1 MQLELISTAVLAI
14 VTSGQAGM
22 SLVRRGQAASNVKSA
37 RFRFT
42 TPGHGCGDLRE
53 AVMQANVGDRLVIL
67 SRHLDEHLRSGEI
80 VEVHGVNGAPPYVV
94 KWADE
99 ERTALV
105 FPGPDA
111 HVEPAAARP
120 GQAK

>member
-1 MQLELISTAVLAI
+1 
-14 VTSGQAGM
+14 
-22 SLVRRGQAASNVKSA
+22 
-37 RFRFT
+37 
-42 TPGHGCGDLRE
+42 
-53 AVMQANVGDRLVIL
+53 MQANVGDRLVIL

-80 VEVHGVNGAPPYVV
+80 VEVHGADGAPPYVV

-111 HVEPAAARP
+111 HVEPAAADSGR
-120 GQAK
+120 AKRA

>member
-1 MQLELISTAVLAI
+1 
-14 VTSGQAGM
+14 
-22 SLVRRGQAASNVKSA
+22 
-37 RFRFT
+37 
-42 TPGHGCGDLRE
+42 
-53 AVMQANVGDRLVIL
+53 MQANVGDRLVVL

-80 VEVHGVNGAPPYVV
+80 VEVHGPNGSPPYLV

-111 HVEPAAARP
+111 HVEPAAAHGRA
-120 GQAK
+120 GT